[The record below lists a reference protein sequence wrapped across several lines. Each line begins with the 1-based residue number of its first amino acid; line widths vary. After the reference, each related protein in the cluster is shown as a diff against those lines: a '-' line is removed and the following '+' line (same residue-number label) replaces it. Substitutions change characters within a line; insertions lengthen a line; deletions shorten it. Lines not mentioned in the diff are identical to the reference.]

1 MGLSVEDERIIVSR
15 SLTLILLL
23 SSVATGVLGVALLLL
38 FNTSLDSLIMPIYY
52 PALYIAI
59 VDFFACA
66 LCLMGGVALLK
77 KRFFPL
83 TLASIIFLLGS
94 GVATPTAWILYGY
107 SWLNG
112 LLLGMFQLV
121 VSIIAFTFLFK
132 LKTKK

>member
-1 MGLSVEDERIIVSR
+1 LSVEDARIIVSR
-15 SLTLILLL
+15 GLTLVLLL
-23 SSVATGVLGVALLLL
+23 ASVATGVLGVALLLL
-38 FNTSLDSLIMPIYY
+38 FNTSLDSLTMPIYY
-52 PALYIAI
+52 SALYIAI

-66 LCLMGGVALLK
+66 LCLMGGVVLLK

-83 TLASIIFLLGS
+83 TIASIIFLLGS
-94 GVATPTAWILYGY
+94 GIATPTTWIIYGY

-121 VSIIAFTFLFK
+121 VSIIALVFLFK